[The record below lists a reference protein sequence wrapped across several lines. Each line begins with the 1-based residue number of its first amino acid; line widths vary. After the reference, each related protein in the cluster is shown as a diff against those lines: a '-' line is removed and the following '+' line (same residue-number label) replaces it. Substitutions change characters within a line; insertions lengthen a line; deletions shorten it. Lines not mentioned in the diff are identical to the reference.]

1 MDQRIDV
8 VFMIQA
14 KRVRVVS
21 MFESK
26 EVPLLTVGRRGC
38 GQEGRMSGSRGR
50 KCRYLLRTKR
60 AK

>member
-1 MDQRIDV
+1 MDRRIDV

-21 MFESK
+21 MFEYK
-26 EVPLLTVGRRGC
+26 KVPLLTVGRRGC
-38 GQEGRMSGSRGR
+38 GQESTCQAAEGGNM
-50 KCRYLLRTKR
+50 TKR